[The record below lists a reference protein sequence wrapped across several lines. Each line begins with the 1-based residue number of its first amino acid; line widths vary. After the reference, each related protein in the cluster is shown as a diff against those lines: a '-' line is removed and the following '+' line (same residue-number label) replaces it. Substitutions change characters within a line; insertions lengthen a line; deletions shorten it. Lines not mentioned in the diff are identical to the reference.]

1 MGCEMRWVM
10 VLGQLLVVSSCLG
23 GCLHAPP
30 PGSRPMPETF
40 LVVGH
45 RGAPLQA
52 PENTIA
58 SLKEAIGQSAN
69 AVEVDLC
76 LTGDGQ
82 VVLWHDQEPHD
93 LEAMARRA
101 RLEGLPWVPVAPGL
115 TSPLRVPVHQLTLVQ
130 LRSAYGYARAGS
142 DTIDAS
148 APIATLD
155 DLAAWAKT
163 TPQLK
168 ALILDIK
175 VKRKDLVEQLV
186 EAVHTAVSDAA
197 RYDVFFL
204 STSSDTLI
212 HLRNALAR
220 TGRKQFHAVL
230 DAMENGALARAEAL
244 GIRRVA
250 LGNTI
255 TRINHA
261 FLADVQECVDARDAG
276 RLDLVLVWTI
286 DGRKHLHTMLEWGI
300 NGILTNEPGH
310 LAQLVANPGPF
321 RYRREDYP
329 WYAPWHRYNW
339 LSGDEKE

>member
-1 MGCEMRWVM
+1 MRWV
-10 VLGQLLVVSSCLG
+10 VGLGRLLVVSSCLG

-30 PGSRPMPETF
+30 PGTRPMPETF

-58 SLKEAIGQSAN
+58 SLKEAIRQGAN

-82 VVLWHDQEPHD
+82 VVLWHDQEPDD
-93 LEAMARRA
+93 LVAVARRA
-101 RLEGLPWVPVAPGL
+101 RLEGLPWVPVVPGL
-115 TSPLRVPVHQLTLVQ
+115 TSPMRVPVYQLTLVQ
-130 LRSAYGYARAGS
+130 LQSAYGYARAGS

-155 DLAAWAKT
+155 DLVAWAKT

-168 ALILDIK
+168 ALVLDIK
-175 VKRKDLVEQLV
+175 VKRKELVEQLV
-186 EAVHTAVSDAA
+186 KAMYTAVSDAA
-197 RYDVFFL
+197 SYDVFFL
-204 STSSDTLI
+204 STSSDTLT
-212 HLRNALAR
+212 HLRNALDR
-220 TGRKQFHAVL
+220 TGRARFHPVL
-230 DAMENGALARAEAL
+230 DAEENGALARAEAL

-250 LGNTI
+250 LGKTI

-261 FLADVQECVDARDAG
+261 FLADVRECVEARDAG

-286 DGRKHLHTMLEWGI
+286 DGRKHLHTMLAWGT

-321 RYRREDYP
+321 RYRPQDYP
-329 WYAPWHRYNW
+329 WYAPWHRDLW
-339 LSGDEKE
+339 FSGEEKE